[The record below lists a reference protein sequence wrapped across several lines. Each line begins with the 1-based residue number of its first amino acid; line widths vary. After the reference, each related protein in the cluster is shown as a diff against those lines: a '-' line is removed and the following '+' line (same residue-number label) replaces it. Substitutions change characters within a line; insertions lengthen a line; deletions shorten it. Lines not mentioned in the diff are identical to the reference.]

1 VSAAPDDAAPDDAA
15 PDGAAR
21 GAETAAPPG
30 EPHLSGHLGVTSIV
44 FMVIAAAAPLTVING
59 NVPLAVTMG
68 NGAGA
73 PVGYLV
79 AALVLLLF
87 SVGFVAMTP
96 HVPQAGAFFA
106 YVEQGLG
113 ARAGLGAAYLALV
126 TYTTIQVGVWGYF
139 GGALSTLVHDFGGPE
154 PPWWVGTA
162 VGVALVAVL
171 GYRRIELS
179 SKVLG
184 VALVCEIGVVLV
196 MNAAIIGSG
205 GAEGIDLAPFA
216 PGQMF
221 SGSFG
226 IAVLFSITGFIG
238 FEATAV
244 FRDEARDPDRT
255 LPRATYVAVLVI
267 GLFYTFSAWAVVEG
281 WGVRGVAEA
290 AAADPDNMVL
300 NTAERYIG
308 GVGKDFMECLL
319 VTSLLACTLSFHNV
333 VARYQLTLA
342 GRSRMPSA
350 LGRVHPRHGS
360 PHVSSVVQT
369 VTATVLLAVFAAL
382 GMDPLTEVFSSM
394 AGIATLGVSLL
405 MTMTS
410 VAVLAFFRGR
420 ADSRWWQTRLAPAL
434 GALGLV
440 ACLCLIV
447 GNFALVVEGTVAVA
461 VGLGIVPP
469 LAFALGYLHESRAQR
484 ALTRQPDTA

>member
-1 VSAAPDDAAPDDAA
+1 MSAAPDAASPEQSDSAA
-15 PDGAAR
+15 ASGR
-21 GAETAAPPG
+21 PG
-30 EPHLSGHLGVTSIV
+30 LTGHLGVTSIV

-106 YVEQGLG
+106 YVEKGLG
-113 ARAGLGAAYLALV
+113 PRAGLGAAYLALV

-139 GGALSTLVHDFGGPE
+139 GGALSTLIEDFGGPDL
-154 PPWWVGTA
+154 PWWAGTA
-162 VGVALVAVL
+162 IGVALVAVL

-179 SKVLG
+179 SKVLS

-196 MNAAIIGSG
+196 MNAAIIGRG

-216 PGQMF
+216 PAQMF

-255 LPRATYVAVLVI
+255 LPRATYLAVIII
-267 GLFYTFSAWAVVEG
+267 GLFYTFSSWAVVEG
-281 WGVRGVAEA
+281 WGVHGIVGA
-290 AAADPDNMVL
+290 AQADPDNMVL
-300 NTAERYIG
+300 NTAGRYIG
-308 GVGKDFMECLL
+308 AVGKDFMECLL

-333 VARYQLTLA
+333 VTRYQLTLA
-342 GRSRMPSA
+342 GRSRMPGA

-360 PHVSSVVQT
+360 PHVSSLVQT
-369 VTATVLLAVFAAL
+369 ATATVLLIGFASL
-382 GMDPLTEVFSSM
+382 GLDPLTEVFSSM
-394 AGIATLGVSLL
+394 AGIATLGVALL

-410 VAVLAFFRGR
+410 VAVLVFFRGR
-420 ADSRWWQTRLAPAL
+420 PDSRWWQTRLAPTL
-434 GALGLV
+434 GVVGLLV
-440 ACLCLIV
+440 CVGLIV
-447 GNFALVVEGTVAVA
+447 GNFALVVEGTLALA

-469 LAFALGYLHESRAQR
+469 VAFALGYVHEARAR
-484 ALTRQPDTA
+484 RKEAAADSA